1 MRPLVLFA
9 TEELDKMSKK
19 MCEVEEC
26 EVPVVKEEYL
36 DDAAKGAALLK
47 IPTHTISEWGAPRHS
62 LPADDTDYFGGGKS
76 FKSTGTV

>member
-1 MRPLVLFA
+1 MLFA

-26 EVPVVKEEYL
+26 EVPVVKEDYL

-47 IPTHTISEWGAPRHS
+47 IPTTQSANGAPPVIPSH
-62 LPADDTDYFGGGKS
+62 
-76 FKSTGTV
+76 